1 MNGRSKTE
9 DPVSR
14 LLRKNISP
22 AQFIGYAFASILG
35 LIIITVAVKFYSDV
49 KSASSGE
56 DTTIGKDYLIVQR
69 NVKGL
74 GNLFGEN
81 DNVFNENE
89 ITDISNQKWVKRVGK
104 FTPAGFNVSASM
116 DIGGRGMS
124 TALFLE
130 SIPDEF
136 IDNKPSGWHFDVGS
150 KAPIP
155 VIISKDYLALYNFGF
170 AASRGLPQIS
180 ENMLSLLPIRL
191 SISGNG
197 HQKWF
202 DARIV
207 GYSSRLNT
215 IAVPEEF
222 MNWANDE
229 FGENNSEPSRLI
241 VETYS
246 PGDPE
251 IANYLKTHGYELAGD
266 KNETG
271 RAAYFLKVVTSVV
284 TGIGLIISI
293 LSTGILLLSVWLL
306 LYKNRTQT
314 ERLLLLGYSPNNI
327 CLYYNKLIL
336 GINFIVFAIAIA
348 GMFLISPIW
357 KSPLSSLGLQTGSP
371 LAAILAGFLICTIIS
386 VVSILSVKNSVN
398 KSFRPKNIVK

>member
-1 MNGRSKTE
+1 
-9 DPVSR
+9 
-14 LLRKNISP
+14 
-22 AQFIGYAFASILG
+22 
-35 LIIITVAVKFYSDV
+35 
-49 KSASSGE
+49 
-56 DTTIGKDYLIVQR
+56 
-69 NVKGL
+69 
-74 GNLFGEN
+74 
-81 DNVFNENE
+81 
-89 ITDISNQKWVKRVGK
+89 
-104 FTPAGFNVSASM
+104 
-116 DIGGRGMS
+116 
-124 TALFLE
+124 
-130 SIPDEF
+130 
-136 IDNKPSGWHFDVGS
+136 
-150 KAPIP
+150 
-155 VIISKDYLALYNFGF
+155 
-170 AASRGLPQIS
+170 
-180 ENMLSLLPIRL
+180 
-191 SISGNG
+191 
-197 HQKWF
+197 
-202 DARIV
+202 
-207 GYSSRLNT
+207 
-215 IAVPEEF
+215 

-336 GINFIVFAIAIA
+336 GINFVVFAIAIA

-357 KSPLSSLGLQTGSP
+357 KTPLSSLGLQTGSP
-371 LAAILAGFLICTIIS
+371 LAAILAGFIICTIIS